1 MAKLLNYV
9 SHNKVL
15 QTFSTDCQCRITIKW
30 WRHNQFQNIL
40 LTGHC
45 VRLWKVLISV
55 SPVKSHILYRAEA
68 LCSNITPVNKHE
80 RFTPCFFCNHSLM
93 WTLWNC
99 VSEIVSF
106 SFLLN
111 TDFYFHEFSLNR
123 HYHFYCSPFAWH
135 CSPTAN
141 QHYGWRNGTV
151 LIAFIT
157 SIHNLGE
164 DISVEKTNTPVVE
177 EINCP
182 VSLSEDWLRV
192 ILWERSFS
200 GMHSNQN

>member
-1 MAKLLNYV
+1 MYYYGRYWSLSPQWKA
-9 SHNKVL
+9 
-15 QTFSTDCQCRITIKW
+15 TFSTEQ
-30 WRHNQFQNIL
+30 
-40 LTGHC
+40 
-45 VRLWKVLISV
+45 RLCALISRLSISMSDSPRV
-55 SPVKSHILYRAEA
+55 SSVIIVWCEHCETVSLK
-68 LCSNITPVNKHE
+68 LC
-80 RFTPCFFCNHSLM
+80 L
-93 WTLWNC
+93 L
-99 VSEIVSF
+99 VSF
-106 SFLLN
+106 W